1 MSSPTSSGSDTEKGG
16 TVCGTQ
22 KISFAPEAGSAASD
36 AGSAGAGPHRR
47 HAGVITH
54 TDPVPNRFTPAH
66 VSCNVTEDFDGTTKK
81 NVNVTNTGDIDA
93 YLRVKLVTYRVND
106 DGQHIG
112 GTAAIPAFTP
122 GDDWVKYGDYY
133 YYTYPVAPGQQP
145 ETPLIDS
152 LTLIGSY
159 NDADGGKQALEIMAE
174 AIQSAPE
181 EAAGQAWGV
190 TITPGRVAQYQ

>member
-1 MSSPTSSGSDTEKGG
+1 MYHGKYKARHLQRRHKRRSKKTGMLFLSLLLVIGMVVGG
-16 TVCGTQ
+16 TVAWLST
-22 KISFAPEAGSAASD
+22 KSAP
-36 AGSAGAGPHRR
+36 
-47 HAGVITH
+47 ITN
-54 TDPVPNRFTPAH
+54 TFLPSH
-66 VSCNVTEDFDGTTKK
+66 VSCSVTEEFNGTTKS
-81 NVNVTNTGDIDA
+81 NVNVINTGDIDA
-93 YLRVKLVTYRVND
+93 YIRVKLVTYRVND

-122 GDDWVKYGDYY
+122 GNGWVAYGDYY

-145 ETPLIDS
+145 KPPLIDS
-152 LTLIGSY
+152 LTLTGSY
-159 NDADGGKQALEIMAE
+159 SDADGGKQALEIMAE

>member
-1 MSSPTSSGSDTEKGG
+1 MARRKYSSPRK
-16 TVCGTQ
+16 
-22 KISFAPEAGSAASD
+22 P
-36 AGSAGAGPHRR
+36 GALLLTLVLLALALTG
-47 HAGVITH
+47 ATLAYLITH

-81 NVNVTNTGDIDA
+81 NVNVTNTGDIEA

-122 GDDWVKYGDYY
+122 GDGWVKYGDYY

-145 ETPLIDS
+145 EPRS
-152 LTLIGSY
+152 LT
-159 NDADGGKQALEIMAE
+159 A
-174 AIQSAPE
+174 
-181 EAAGQAWGV
+181 
-190 TITPGRVAQYQ
+190 

>member
-1 MSSPTSSGSDTEKGG
+1 MARRKYPSPRK
-16 TVCGTQ
+16 
-22 KISFAPEAGSAASD
+22 P
-36 AGSAGAGPHRR
+36 GALLLTLVLLALALTG
-47 HAGVITH
+47 ATLAYLITH

-122 GDDWVKYGDYY
+122 ATTG
-133 YYTYPVAPGQQP
+133 
-145 ETPLIDS
+145 
-152 LTLIGSY
+152 
-159 NDADGGKQALEIMAE
+159 
-174 AIQSAPE
+174 
-181 EAAGQAWGV
+181 
-190 TITPGRVAQYQ
+190 

>member
-1 MSSPTSSGSDTEKGG
+1 MARRKNPSPRK
-16 TVCGTQ
+16 
-22 KISFAPEAGSAASD
+22 P
-36 AGSAGAGPHRR
+36 GALLLTLVLLALALTG
-47 HAGVITH
+47 ATLAYLITH
-54 TDPVPNRFTPAH
+54 TDPIPNRFTPAH

-93 YLRVKLVTYRVND
+93 YLRVKLVTY
-106 DGQHIG
+106 
-112 GTAAIPAFTP
+112 
-122 GDDWVKYGDYY
+122 
-133 YYTYPVAPGQQP
+133 YTYPVAPGQQP

-152 LTLIGSY
+152 LTLTGSY
-159 NDADGGKQALEIMAE
+159 SDADGGKQALEIMAE